1 MAMNNNPD
9 AIIDEFL
16 QGQPRSETWQS
27 LKETLAARL
36 VDARAERD
44 ACAPD
49 DPRRALLE
57 KKVRELAEQVRVLA
71 EEEAVTRFV
80 EDSVRAS
87 LARPRMPGDEGEDD
101 EAGYY

>member
-1 MAMNNNPD
+1 MNDEQD

-36 VDARAERD
+36 ADARAARD
-44 ACAPD
+44 ACDED
-49 DPRRALLE
+49 DPRRGPLE
-57 KKVRELAEQVRVLA
+57 RKVRVLAQQVRVLA

-87 LARPRMPGDEGEDD
+87 LARPRLPGDDEEDD